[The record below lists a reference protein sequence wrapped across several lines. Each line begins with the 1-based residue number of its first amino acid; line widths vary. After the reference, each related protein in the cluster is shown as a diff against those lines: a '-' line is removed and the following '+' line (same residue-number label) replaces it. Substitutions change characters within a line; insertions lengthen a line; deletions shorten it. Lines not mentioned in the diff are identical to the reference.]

1 MGENAEVI
9 PGIMHHESIS
19 QMDMEI
25 SVPGSG
31 FGEDGMSVASV
42 EVVAG
47 AKEMLIPQSV
57 TDTESTTLDIGGFS
71 DTSQSLPGLGDAG
84 KKIKRKKEKKKHK
97 HNRGDKKEKDRTD
110 KEREVTALSS
120 ESSGPPSPD

>member
-1 MGENAEVI
+1 LFITKDLFNSMCSCWCI
-9 PGIMHHESIS
+9 KFY
-19 QMDMEI
+19 
-25 SVPGSG
+25 SVN
-31 FGEDGMSVASV
+31 VQ
-42 EVVAG
+42 
-47 AKEMLIPQSV
+47 EMLIPQSV

-97 HNRGDKKEKDRTD
+97 HKHKHKHHRGDKKEKDRTD

-120 ESSGPPSPD
+120 ESSGPPSPDMGLTF